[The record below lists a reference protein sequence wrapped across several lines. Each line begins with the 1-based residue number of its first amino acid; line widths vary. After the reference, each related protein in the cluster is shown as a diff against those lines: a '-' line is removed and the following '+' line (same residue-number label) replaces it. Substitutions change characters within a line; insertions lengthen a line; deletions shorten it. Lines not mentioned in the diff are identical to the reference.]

1 MMKFPVSFAWMALF
15 AVVLLGSQDQPE
27 FKMPCDEVVKLG
39 LDKFMDVYGEKTND
53 FSTYGM
59 KQGFGYYVNCKRA
72 ANNGQADKLP
82 VERRQQVD
90 VIRDTLTDIG
100 SASWGNAYIE
110 SGGGTIFGVA
120 SASAFAV
127 REDLMAS
134 VIEAMALGNDG
145 RARRR
150 AKIALGRARRALPRV
165 SQAVELEHW
174 DEASRAEQLKRYR
187 DNVNAIRN
195 GFVKLEDMIRL
206 LPDRAADIVAHRLEA
221 EMSAGLD
228 E

>member
-1 MMKFPVSFAWMALF
+1 MAVFFALT
-15 AVVLLGSQDQPE
+15 LLLSVASLAAQDHAE
-27 FKMPCDEVVKLG
+27 VKMPCDEVVKLG
-39 LDKFMDVYGEKTND
+39 LDKFMEVYGEKTND

-59 KQGFGYYVNCKRA
+59 KQGFGYYVGCKRA
-72 ANNGQADKLP
+72 ANDNHTNNLP
-82 VERRQQVD
+82 VERRNQVNL
-90 VIRDTLTDIG
+90 IRDSLTNIG

-120 SASAFAV
+120 SASAYAV
-127 REDLMAS
+127 REDLMES
-134 VIEAMALGNDG
+134 VIAAMSMKSDE

-150 AKIALGRARRALPRV
+150 AKLALGRARRALPRV
-165 SQAVELEHW
+165 SQAVDLEHW
-174 DEASRAEQLKRYR
+174 DEASRAEQLNRYR

-195 GFVKLEDMIRL
+195 GFTKLEEMIRL

-221 EMSAGLD
+221 EISAGLD

>member
-1 MMKFPVSFAWMALF
+1 MTKYFQDMTKFAVSFALTLLLSVASF
-15 AVVLLGSQDQPE
+15 AAQDQTE

-59 KQGFGYYVNCKRA
+59 KQGFGYYVGCKRA
-72 ANNGQADKLP
+72 ANTDHAKNLP
-82 VERRQQVD
+82 LERRQQVD

-134 VIEAMALGNDG
+134 VIAAMAMGNDG

-150 AKIALGRARRALPRV
+150 AKLALGRARRARPRV

-174 DEASRAEQLKRYR
+174 DE
-187 DNVNAIRN
+187 V
-195 GFVKLEDMIRL
+195 G
-206 LPDRAADIVAHRLEA
+206 
-221 EMSAGLD
+221 
-228 E
+228 